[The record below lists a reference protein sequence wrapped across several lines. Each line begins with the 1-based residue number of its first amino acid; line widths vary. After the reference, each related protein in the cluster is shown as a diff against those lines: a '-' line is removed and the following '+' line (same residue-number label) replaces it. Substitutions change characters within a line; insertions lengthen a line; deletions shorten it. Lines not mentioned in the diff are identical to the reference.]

1 MAQAEE
7 ARVDA
12 EAPIRHET
20 SDDARGDVAAD
31 NTAKARGEGADSG
44 VPRKAGVFS
53 GAGGDRRDSRRAD
66 GWRRA
71 DPRAVNKASARARA
85 HAEYARRREGTEE
98 VADAEVISAPRLVAA
113 VENEDER
120 ASDSASDSASYSA
133 SDSASDSAEE
143 VRDPEDQ
150 DLPVDPEERFLRST
164 DPLPRSV
171 YGRLDQL
178 TPLPGF
184 PHTPPVVLSAR
195 HPKAYL
201 FRNFLTPEECDHLV
215 ALANEKLAPST
226 VVGQSGPVASGIRT
240 SAGMFLDKGQ
250 TPMLRGIEERIAA
263 AVGLPEPNGEGMQI
277 LRYER
282 GQKYDPHYDYFHDA
296 ANSSPKRGGQR
307 MATMLIY
314 LRDTEKGGETI
325 FPKGTKPADFDDPD
339 AGAFEWSECASKTGV
354 PVRSVRGD
362 AVLFWSLTEEYSLD
376 AGSLHGACPVVAGE
390 KWTAV
395 KWIRVAKF
403 DGGFSSPLPMPP
415 LAVSD
420 RKAADP
426 KEACRDEWAE
436 CAEWARKGWCARN
449 PEFMIGVNG
458 ARDSKGPACPVS
470 CDVECAKT

>member
-12 EAPIRHET
+12 AAPIRHET

-53 GAGGDRRDSRRAD
+53 GAGGDRRDARRAD
-66 GWRRA
+66 GWHRA
-71 DPRAVNKASARARA
+71 DPRAVHKASARARA
-85 HAEYARRREGTEE
+85 RRIRPTTRGYRGGCRCRGDIRAPSGRRGRERGRT
-98 VADAEVISAPRLVAA
+98 R
-113 VENEDER
+113 ER
-120 ASDSASDSASYSA
+120 FPASDLA

-150 DLPVDPEERFLRST
+150 DPPVDPEERFLRST

-403 DGGFSSPLPMPP
+403 DGGSRRRFPCRRSP
-415 LAVSD
+415 SRD

-470 CDVECAKT
+470 CDVKCAKT